1 MKSFEE
7 RKTGFESKFVHDAE
21 TRFKIEA
28 RANRLIGLWAANLLG
43 RTGDAADAYA
53 SEVMNSDFE
62 EAGREDVFRKL
73 AADLGDKADEAQ
85 IRQQMDDC
93 LARAER
99 DIASG

>member
-7 RKTGFESKFVHDAE
+7 RKTGFESKFAHDAE

-28 RANRLIGLWAANLLG
+28 RANRLIGLWAAGLLG

-53 SEVMNSDFE
+53 REVMNSDFE

-73 AADLGDKADEAQ
+73 AADLGGKADEAQ
-85 IRQQMDDC
+85 IRQQMDEC
-93 LARAER
+93 IARAEQ
-99 DIASG
+99 DVVNG